1 MSLATRMPS
10 ISTKC
15 FLYNAESRSFF
26 AECSDLPGRFPGE
39 RFSLISSR
47 TGREVEVRFEAEEID
62 RRENEVLGWRY
73 FIPDLMASLFI
84 AND

>member
-10 ISTKC
+10 ISTKD
-15 FLYNAESRSFF
+15 FLYSAESRSFF
-26 AECSDLPGRFPGE
+26 AECSDLPGGFPGE
-39 RFSLISSR
+39 RFVLVSSR
-47 TGREVEVRFEAEEID
+47 TGREVEVLFQEAEID
-62 RRENEVLGWRY
+62 RRENEILGWHY